1 MPYAFAPGVFACRA
15 DGRLVILNLPADR
28 YLMSPRELEASVLR
42 LLDGAPDSAADPS
55 VRERLC
61 TNGLILQRSP
71 NVKLQLCAEP
81 PPSFSLIDAG
91 WPRPTPLELAT
102 AAVQAAQANVLLRF
116 GCLGRALRR
125 VERLR
130 PPMRD
135 DAEDVTRAAA
145 AFAELRLVVRALDR
159 CLPLSIALAAAAK
172 KRHAGARLVVGVA
185 CDPFRAHAW
194 VQLGPTVL
202 NDRLDTVRSFSPILA
217 L

>member
-15 DGRLVILNLPADR
+15 DGRLVILNRRADR
-28 YLMSPRELEASVLR
+28 YLMLPKAMEASVLR
-42 LLDGAPDSAADPS
+42 LIEGEPDLPMDRE

-61 TNGLILQRSP
+61 TGGLVLQPASTVRI
-71 NVKLQLCAEP
+71 QLCSEP
-81 PPSFSLIDAG
+81 PPSHSLIDRGWRRPGAREMRTVAVSAG
-91 WPRPTPLELAT
+91 VSLVR
-102 AAVQAAQANVLLRF
+102 LRF
-116 GCLGRALRR
+116 GGLDRALRR
-125 VERLR
+125 VERVR
-130 PPMRD
+130 PPVED
-135 DAEDVTRAAA
+135 NAEAVIRLAD

-172 KRHAGARLVVGVA
+172 RRHAHARLILGVA

-202 NDRLDTVRSFSPILA
+202 NDRLDTVRAVTPILA